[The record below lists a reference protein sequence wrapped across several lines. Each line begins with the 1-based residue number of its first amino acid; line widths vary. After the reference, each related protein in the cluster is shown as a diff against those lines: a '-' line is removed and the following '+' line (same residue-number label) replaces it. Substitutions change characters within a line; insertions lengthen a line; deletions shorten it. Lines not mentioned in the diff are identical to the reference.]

1 MPVAASLNVILS
13 KPVIWL
19 LPPFAPRSPS
29 PSGCRLKV
37 SPKLVADA
45 VIVVFDA
52 PFKSAVPATTVKV
65 AAELFVT
72 MSLAFASPVISTV
85 IADAPYDVSIV
96 IVLLLEPSSLT
107 VSNVPVVA
115 VKVALIAP
123 DKLRTSTLLNP
134 PNTESLLTVAVATTV
149 SVPSPP
155 STVSV
160 TASVP
165 RLIVSLPPPDE
176 ILSLPAEP

>member
-1 MPVAASLNVILS
+1 M
-13 KPVIWL
+13 
-19 LPPFAPRSPS
+19 
-29 PSGCRLKV
+29 
-37 SPKLVADA
+37 
-45 VIVVFDA
+45 
-52 PFKSAVPATTVKV
+52 
-65 AAELFVT
+65 
-72 MSLAFASPVISTV
+72 
-85 IADAPYDVSIV
+85 
-96 IVLLLEPSSLT
+96 
-107 VSNVPVVA
+107 A